1 MPIIFTGNTG
11 RVTALVDNVASGSFS
26 LATVK
31 GTANAA
37 GQQPANLTY
46 QTHRSIITKVGM
58 SSRGNYQF
66 FHTIGDD
73 VYVYVFGDRMGEIA
87 IHGISFQSNTC
98 LTEGTTGSTSK
109 INPGNNN
116 QSKHGFE
123 LLYNWYLKNRISANA
138 EPILITLG
146 ATTPFY
152 GFVTSLTN
160 DLADPLSRTVSY
172 RLTVA
177 VLPSKNQRA

>member
-11 RVTALVDNVASGSFS
+11 RVTALVDSVAAGSFS

-31 GTANAA
+31 GDGAENI
-37 GQQPANLTY
+37 TY

-98 LTEGTTGSTSK
+98 LSAGTPASTSK

-123 LLYNWYLKNRISANA
+123 LLYQWYLKNRISANA

-146 ATTPFY
+146 SSTPFF
-152 GFVTSLTN
+152 GFVTSLTS